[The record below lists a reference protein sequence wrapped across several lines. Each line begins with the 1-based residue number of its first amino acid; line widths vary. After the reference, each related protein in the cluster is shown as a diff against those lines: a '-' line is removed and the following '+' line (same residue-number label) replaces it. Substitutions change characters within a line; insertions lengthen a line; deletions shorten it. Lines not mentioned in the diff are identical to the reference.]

1 MIICTEESRFDD
13 DDVFRGLRVDSLP
26 TTLPTSVRWAGVDS
40 ERPLLTGRWL
50 ITAGREVVDFS
61 WFSAASD
68 SLILLYT
75 RDSNR
80 KHFHHL
86 RFNESSPGE
95 QGSASFPSV
104 VFLHLFQKRTF
115 EDKRQGFFM
124 GCSIYLSFGQGS
136 SLLWTHTLRPFI
148 AGPLR

>member
-1 MIICTEESRFDD
+1 MIVCTEESRFDD

-40 ERPLLTGRWL
+40 ERPLLTGRSL
-50 ITAGREVVDFS
+50 ITAGCDVVDFS

-80 KHFHHL
+80 KHLHHI
-86 RFNESSPGE
+86 RFNESFPGE
-95 QGSASFPSV
+95 PGLASY
-104 VFLHLFQKRTF
+104 FLVSSSPCSRTVPPC
-115 EDKRQGFFM
+115 E
-124 GCSIYLSFGQGS
+124 
-136 SLLWTHTLRPFI
+136 RPFS
-148 AGPLR
+148 GWTRVSQFPLGSLPTLIPEKNPWG